1 MVPLL
6 YVVGDAILFIV
17 GLIITTIIIY
27 TATHIMGEGV
37 DGAVSVFMIVCSGRS
52 H

>member
-6 YVVGDAILFIV
+6 YVVGDAILFII

-27 TATHIMGEGV
+27 ATTHIMGERG
-37 DGAVSVFMIVCSGRS
+37 GWGRPS
-52 H
+52 

>member
-6 YVVGDAILFIV
+6 YVVGDAILFII

-27 TATHIMGEGV
+27 VATHIMGER
-37 DGAVSVFMIVCSGRS
+37 DGWGRPS
-52 H
+52 